1 MALIVQN
8 HGFECK
14 LNNMSH
20 QISMRQS
27 TPAALERKF
36 SAIRQMLQRRE
47 DMVND
52 LINNPRTDLNQF
64 SQFQDL
70 SKSFYNS

>member
-1 MALIVQN
+1 MQLIVQN

-20 QISMRQS
+20 QIRHSEQG
-27 TPAALERKF
+27 ALERKF
-36 SAIRQMLQRRE
+36 STIRQMLQRRE